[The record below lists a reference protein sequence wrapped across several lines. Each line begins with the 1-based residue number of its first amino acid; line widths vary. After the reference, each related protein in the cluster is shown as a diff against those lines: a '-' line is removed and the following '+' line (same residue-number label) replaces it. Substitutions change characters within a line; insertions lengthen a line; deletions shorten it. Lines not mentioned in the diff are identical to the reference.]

1 MGISTGTADGYD
13 IIGDIHGYAEKL
25 EELLRRLGYA
35 ERSGVWR
42 HPSRQALFVGD
53 LIDRGPEQLRTVQ
66 IVRRMVEAGAAQ
78 AVMGNHEFNALAFWL
93 PDPHQPGESL
103 RPRTGPKGEKNRRQH
118 GAFLAALEPDPG
130 LYREIMGWFFTLPL
144 WLDLPALRVVHA
156 CWHPAYME
164 EISPLLL
171 PGHRLDAAL
180 ITAASRSHL
189 MEYRTVETIAK
200 GIEADLPH
208 GAHFTDKEGHRRR
221 RTRLRW
227 WDRQADTFGRAALLP
242 GALKLPPE
250 AGALPVPEEHL
261 IGYDH
266 DKPVFFGHYW
276 MTGTP
281 TVLSPR
287 AACVDYS
294 AGLGGPLV
302 AYRFD
307 GEGSLSDERFLK
319 VD

>member
-1 MGISTGTADGYD
+1 MSNSTGSADGYD
-13 IIGDIHGYAEKL
+13 IIGDIHGHAEKL
-25 EELLRRLGYA
+25 VELLRRLGYA
-35 ERSGVWR
+35 ERSGVWQ

-53 LIDRGPEQLRTVQ
+53 LIDRGTEQLKTVR

-93 PDPHQPGESL
+93 PDPDRPGESL
-103 RPRTGPKGEKNRRQH
+103 RPHTGQKGENNRKEH
-118 GAFLAALEPDPG
+118 AVFLAAVESDPG
-130 LYREIMGWFFTLPL
+130 LYRELMEWFFTLPL

-164 EISPLLL
+164 ELRPHLL

-180 ITAASRSHL
+180 ITAASRKSL

-200 GIEADLPH
+200 GIEAELPA
-208 GAHFTDKEGHRRR
+208 GAYFTDKDKRQ
-221 RTRLRW
+221 RTAARLRW
-227 WDRQADTFGRAALLP
+227 WDRQADTFGRAALL
-242 GALKLPPE
+242 GEKKLPPE
-250 AGALPVPEEHL
+250 AGAFPVPEEHL

-276 MTGTP
+276 MIGTP

-294 AGLGGPLV
+294 AGNGGPLV

-307 GEGSLSDERFLK
+307 GEAGLTDDNFVS
-319 VD
+319 VN